1 MEGLTDMTDVSVPVR
16 RARIGIDAFRWFTT
30 LVLVLFT
37 VLVALLLAADLLYVD
52 RASLLEIFTAPHLRS
67 ACVLSLVTS
76 LIATV
81 ISVLVAAPTAYA
93 LSRYRFRGIIVLD
106 VMVDLL
112 IVMPV
117 LVIGVSLL
125 VFFQVGRG
133 LGQSN
138 VFPLHW
144 LGWAI
149 GQCGDFFIYNKPGI
163 VLAQFFCSVSYAI
176 RTIKAAFDEIDPR
189 TEQVAMTLGCSR
201 AGAFWRVTLPLARAG
216 ILAGTVLAWVR
227 AFGIFGPIIIV
238 AGGVRGKTEVLPTS
252 IYLEISIGRLEAALA
267 ISLFMVA
274 AATAVLLALRA
285 VAGKSVLGGGGT
297 K

>member
-1 MEGLTDMTDVSVPVR
+1 MTEVTAAGRKAGLGADP
-16 RARIGIDAFRWFTT
+16 FRWLTT
-30 LVLVLFT
+30 GVLVVFT
-37 VLVALLLAADLLYVD
+37 VLVSLLFIADLAFVD
-52 RASLLEIFTAPHLRS
+52 RESLLEIVTMPHLRS
-67 ACVLSLVTS
+67 ACALSLITS
-76 LIATV
+76 IIATV
-81 ISVLVAAPTAYA
+81 ISVLVAVPAAYA

-125 VFFQVGRG
+125 VFFRVGRE

-138 VFPLHW
+138 VFLVHW
-144 LGWAI
+144 LGWAV
-149 GQCGDFFIYNKPGI
+149 GQCGDFFIYSRPGI
-163 VLAQFFCSVSYAI
+163 VLAQFFCSASYAI

-201 AGAFWRVTLPLARAG
+201 AGAFRRVTLPLAKEG

-227 AFGIFGPIIIV
+227 AFGIFGPILIV

-267 ISLFMVA
+267 ISLLMVVA
-274 AATAVLLALRA
+274 AAAVLLALRGI
-285 VAGKSVLGGGGT
+285 AGKSVLGVGGT

>member
-1 MEGLTDMTDVSVPVR
+1 VLSLITSVI
-16 RARIGIDAFRWFTT
+16 ATAIN
-30 LVLVLFT
+30 
-37 VLVALLLAADLLYVD
+37 VLVAV
-52 RASLLEIFTAPHLRS
+52 
-67 ACVLSLVTS
+67 
-76 LIATV
+76 
-81 ISVLVAAPTAYA
+81 PTAYA
-93 LSRYRFRGIIVLD
+93 LSRYPFRGIIVLD
-106 VMVDLL
+106 VIVDLL

-125 VFFQVGRG
+125 VFFRVGTE
-133 LGQSN
+133 LDQSS
-138 VFPLHW
+138 VAPFHW
-144 LGWAI
+144 I
-149 GQCGDFFIYNKPGI
+149 GQVVAWCGGFFIYSKPGI

-201 AGAFWRVTLPLARAG
+201 AGAFGRVTLPLAREG

-227 AFGIFGPIIIV
+227 AFGIFGPIVIV

-267 ISLFMVA
+267 ISLLMVVA
-274 AATAVLLALRA
+274 AAAVLLALR
-285 VAGKSVLGGGGT
+285 VIAGRTIFGTGGA